1 MHMKNAKLSQ
11 RRLFV
16 LDIDENL
23 ASIQFDEGEPHS
35 LSKSAERSLSQS
47 PSGTVDKPELIPG
60 MLCKKATAFRQD
72 EWKTF
77 FEEIITINERYKKQS
92 SDNVP
97 LISIIFLTNA
107 SYDGEKFMNNVFKHF
122 FGAKLTEQLVP
133 DPIGFYNRQNQLKDM
148 KYLDKSDYLEYL
160 FPHLQ
165 NKFAL
170 LNRSQIILVDDSQ
183 INIYGAKEYGFS
195 AIHHPSNPTQR
206 PSFFTFTTHGAQ
218 VFQQMHQ
225 VLKEADDF
233 VSLLENKLLCSEDI
247 RYHS

>member
-1 MHMKNAKLSQ
+1 MKNAKLLQ

-23 ASIQFDEGEPHS
+23 ASIQLDEDKPHN
-35 LSKSAERSLSQS
+35 LSKSAERSLSKS
-47 PSGTVDKPELIPG
+47 SSGIINEPELTPG
-60 MLCKKATAFRQD
+60 LLWKKATAFRRQ

-77 FEEIITINERYKKQS
+77 FEKIIAINERYKKQS
-92 SDNVP
+92 HDDIP

-107 SYDGEKFMNNVFKHF
+107 SYDGEKFINNVFKHF
-122 FGAKLTEQLVP
+122 FGEKLTSQLVP
-133 DPIGFYNRQNQLKDM
+133 DLDGFYNRQNQIQEI

-170 LNRSQIILVDDSQ
+170 SNRSQIILIDDAQ
-183 INIYGAKEYGFS
+183 INIYGAKQYGFS
-195 AIHHPSNPTQR
+195 AIHHPSNPSQR
-206 PSFFTFTTHGAQ
+206 PSFFTFTAHGAQ

-225 VLKEADDF
+225 MLKEAEDF
-233 VSLLENKLLCSEDI
+233 VYLLEKNKLIC
-247 RYHS
+247 

>member
-1 MHMKNAKLSQ
+1 MKNAKLSQ

-23 ASIQFDEGEPHS
+23 ASIQLDEDEPHN

-47 PSGTVDKPELIPG
+47 TSGIIDKPELTPG
-60 MLCKKATAFRQD
+60 LLWKKATAFRRL

-77 FEEIITINERYKKQS
+77 FEEIITINECYKKQS
-92 SDNVP
+92 NDDIP

-107 SYDGEKFMNNVFKHF
+107 TYDGEQFINNVFKHF
-122 FGAKLTEQLVP
+122 FGEKITSQLIP
-133 DPIGFYNRQNQLKDM
+133 DLSGFYNRQNQLQEI

-170 LNRSQIILVDDSQ
+170 INRSQITLIDDSQ

-195 AIHHPSNPTQR
+195 VIHHPSNPNQR
-206 PSFFTFTTHGAQ
+206 PSFFTFTEHGAA
-218 VFQQMHQ
+218 VFQEMHRI
-225 VLKEADDF
+225 LKEANEF
-233 VSLLENKLLCSEDI
+233 VAEQECTAINQ
-247 RYHS
+247 